1 MLNHLSFGVRDL
13 QIAGQFYDA
22 VLASLGFR
30 RVFENIMAI
39 GYGIEDDQDISCL
52 KLSAAERP
60 ALPVPTAHH
69 PTTRFRHNRR
79 SLLSNVCRHSTKPIQ
94 TNPHALQNEETRR
107 R

>member
-52 KLSAAERP
+52 KLSAAP
-60 ALPVPTAHH
+60 
-69 PTTRFRHNRR
+69 
-79 SLLSNVCRHSTKPIQ
+79 HSPGEGF
-94 TNPHALQNEETRR
+94 HLASSAASFLAVDDFYR
-107 R
+107 